1 MQLTAPQTAVVS
13 FLAAVMVGALL
24 LWLPAASPE
33 GQRIAFVDALFMAV
47 SATCITGLAVI
58 EAGLDLSPLGQVV
71 LLLLIKTGGFG
82 VVTLGVLIALATGRR
97 ISFRERM
104 TYSLAQSQA
113 RFGGVVRLLR
123 TVLLFMTAM
132 ELAGAGILFLRFR
145 SLDIENAAFAAL
157 FHGVSSFNHAGLSL
171 FPGSLERFA
180 EDPVT
185 ILTVAAL
192 IVVASLGTIVIFEL
206 LGRLRSRGARR
217 PRLTLHTRLALVA
230 TAALIVF
237 GTGAMAAMEW
247 SNPATLGGFGPA
259 QKLVSS
265 AFQAVTPRSAGFN
278 TVDFAEMRQGTQLMT
293 MLLMFIGGSPGSV
306 AGGIKTTTFVI
317 LLASIWQMSRGSREL
332 HLLGRRI
339 ETALIMKAAAICT
352 SGILVIGGAATLLT
366 FTDPGIDT
374 TALVF
379 EAVSA
384 ASTVG
389 LSLGITAELSVP
401 GKLIV
406 AGLMFVGRIGLLTFL
421 LAFVQRRDRPLV
433 RFPREDV
440 LVG

>member
-1 MQLTAPQTAVVS
+1 MRLTAPQTAVVS
-13 FLAAVMVGALL
+13 FLVAILVGTLL
-24 LWLPAASPE
+24 LWVPAASAA
-33 GQRIAFVDALFMAV
+33 GQRIGFVDALFMAV
-47 SATCITGLAVI
+47 SAICITGLAVI
-58 EAGLDLSPLGQVV
+58 EAGLDLSPFGQVI
-71 LLLLIKTGGFG
+71 LLVLIKIGGFG

-104 TYSLAQSQA
+104 NYSLAQSQA
-113 RFGGVVRLLR
+113 QFGGVVRLLR
-123 TVLLFMTAM
+123 TVFLFMTAM
-132 ELAGAGILFLRFR
+132 ELAGAAVLFLRFR
-145 SLDIENAAFAAL
+145 ALDVDAAAFTAL

-180 EDPVT
+180 EDPMTV
-185 ILTVAAL
+185 LTVTVL
-192 IVVASLGTIVIFEL
+192 IVVASLGTTVIFEL
-206 LGRLRSRGARR
+206 LGRVRSRGARR
-217 PRLTLHTRLALVA
+217 PRLTLHTRLVLVA
-230 TAALIVF
+230 TGALIVF
-237 GTGAMAAMEW
+237 GTCAMAAMEW
-247 SNPATLGGFGPA
+247 TNPATLGGFGPA

-265 AFQAVTPRSAGFN
+265 VFQAVTPRSAGFN
-278 TVDFAEMRQGTQLMT
+278 TVDFAEMRQGMQLMT

-306 AGGIKTTTFVI
+306 GGGIKTTTFVI

-332 HLLGRRI
+332 HLLGRRV

-352 SGILVIGGAATLLT
+352 SGILAIGGASTLLT
-366 FTDPGIDT
+366 FTDPGIDS

-389 LSLGITAELSVP
+389 LSLGITPELSVS

-406 AGLMFVGRIGLLTFL
+406 AALMFVGRIGLLTFL